1 MKQSEIWRAY
11 LDPIV
16 GSEQGGLRPVVIIS
30 GNILNV
36 HLNVLIVCPLT
47 SKVKNYEGHVV
58 LEPNSENGL
67 SVPSEILNFHVR
79 SISKE
84 RLVKKI
90 GNISKEELEQT
101 KKGLNEIL
109 TY

>member
-1 MKQSEIWRAY
+1 MKQSEIWQVN
-11 LDPIV
+11 LNPTK
-16 GSEQGGLRPVVIIS
+16 GSEQAGLRPVVIIS
-30 GNILNV
+30 GNLMNQYLNV
-36 HLNVLIVCPLT
+36 VIVCPLT
-47 SKVKNYEGHVV
+47 SKLKNYKGNVI
-58 LEPNSENGL
+58 LEPNSDNGL
-67 SVPSEILNFHVR
+67 SAVSEILNFHVR